1 MSSSDGNTWDSTNE
15 RELDDALEN
24 IADDEQEM
32 TSDGEEVDQPHDQEH
47 VLVLHNMYMHGTLFM
62 IYYSKKVFH
71 LT

>member
-32 TSDGEEVDQPHDQEH
+32 ASDGEEVDQQHDQEPA
-47 VLVLHNMYMHGTLFM
+47 LIEDFQE
-62 IYYSKKVFH
+62 
-71 LT
+71 